1 MLEMGKMSKKRK
13 ISIILALV
21 LTMIFVSGCAKCID
35 TQYSTV
41 EVKVVDEHYEKE
53 YLIPRHDGEKVVWMY
68 MSAVYK
74 ITVEYNNADYVISG
88 RDTYDKYSDKIG
100 ECTTGTLET
109 KSYDDG
115 TVKYRITELD

>member
-1 MLEMGKMSKKRK
+1 MPEMGEMSKKRK

-21 LTMIFVSGCAKCID
+21 LAMIFVSGCAKCVD

-41 EVKVVDEHYEKE
+41 EVKIVDEYYKEE
-53 YLIPRHDGEKVVWMY
+53 YLMPMYDGKKMNWMY
-68 MSAVYK
+68 LPAVYE
-74 ITVEYNNADYVISG
+74 ITVEYNNANYVISG

-100 ECTTGTLET
+100 KCTTGTLET

-115 TVKYRITELD
+115 TVEYRITKLD

>member
-68 MSAVYK
+68 MPAVYK
-74 ITVEYNNADYVISG
+74 ITVEYNNAGWDLDVGIC
-88 RDTYDKYSDKIG
+88 I
-100 ECTTGTLET
+100 ET
-109 KSYDDG
+109 VLNRVSKLNLLIRPEHG
-115 TVKYRITELD
+115 VNFRKHCN

>member
-41 EVKVVDEHYEKE
+41 EVKVVDKVTRAEGGRARTETLWMNYEME
-53 YLIPRHDGEKVVWMY
+53 DGQL
-68 MSAVYK
+68 SLS
-74 ITVEYNNADYVISG
+74 I
-88 RDTYDKYSDKIG
+88 
-100 ECTTGTLET
+100 
-109 KSYDDG
+109 
-115 TVKYRITELD
+115 